1 MHMFL
6 CHYFFTCKHERERTE
21 SALVYAKH
29 SKKSCV
35 EHISD

>member
-21 SALVYAKH
+21 YALVYAKH
-29 SKKSCV
+29 SKKSC
-35 EHISD
+35 EERISD